1 MIFEMT
7 EMKESQK
14 PSLAIIVSRFP
25 FPLEKGDKLRIYYQ
39 IQELSKYFSITL
51 LAISEIPIK
60 SEHLEE
66 LEKYCNSVHVFRLKK
81 WMIVLQLFSCIFK
94 HTPYQVGYFYDPFIH
109 RKIKNLLKNLKPE
122 HIYCQLIR
130 VSEYVKDDHSCSKTL
145 DYMDALSK
153 GIERRID
160 KSPFIWRGL
169 FRSEAQ
175 RLSRYEQ
182 RIFSYFEN
190 KTIISE
196 QDRDLILHP
205 ERKTIVPVP
214 NGIDSKF
221 FDYQKKE
228 AEFDLIFVGNL
239 SYAPNIEAVQYLGKI
254 MEEVPH
260 ISCLISGAN
269 PTSNVKKIVSKHTN
283 MHLQGW
289 VKDIRSAYSKGRIFI
304 APMMIGTGMQN
315 KLLEAMALGIPC
327 ITSPLANNAIK
338 GIHNDNILV
347 AENQAEFIQFIE
359 MLISDKAQAD
369 SIGKKGKEYVRNNY
383 TWNGSTQILLAC
395 IRQDLK

>member
-1 MIFEMT
+1 MEDS
-7 EMKESQK
+7 KK
-14 PSLAIIVSRFP
+14 NSLAIIVSRFP

-39 IQELSKYFSITL
+39 IKELSKYYSITL
-51 LAISEIPIK
+51 LAISDIPIK
-60 SEHLEE
+60 SEHLKE

-81 WMIVLQLFSCIFK
+81 WMILLQLISCLFK
-94 HTPYQVGYFYDPFIH
+94 QTPYQVGYFYDPIIH
-109 RKIKNLLKNLKPE
+109 RKIKNLLKSLKPD

-130 VSEYVKDDHSCSKTL
+130 VSEYVKDDHSCHKTL

-153 GIERRID
+153 GIERRIN
-160 KSPFIWRGL
+160 KSPFIWRWL
-169 FRSEAQ
+169 FRSESQ

-205 ERKTIVPVP
+205 DRKTIVPIP

-221 FDYQKKE
+221 FEYQKGV

-239 SYAPNIEAVQYLGKI
+239 SYAPNIEAVQYLGQLMDK
-254 MEEVPH
+254 VPH

-269 PTSNVKKIVSKHTN
+269 PTSVVKKVVSQHSN

-289 VKDIRSAYSKGRIFI
+289 VEDIRSAYSKGHIFI

-315 KLLEAMALGIPC
+315 KLLEAMAMGIPC

-338 GIHNDNILV
+338 GIHFDNILV
-347 AENQAEFIQFIE
+347 AENPSEFIRFIE
-359 MLISDKAQAD
+359 MLLSDKDLAD
-369 SIGKKGKEYVRNNY
+369 SIGQKGKEYVRANY
-383 TWNGSTQILLAC
+383 TWHGSTQTLLGLM
-395 IRQDLK
+395 RRHGN